1 MRFALINDNQIKK
14 IEDMD
19 ESDAMAQISAFQQII
34 CIDDISPE
42 PQVGWIFNNGDMYEY
57 LPALSPRQMRIALIL
72 SGVMLTDIDSAL
84 NTLPEPTRSMAMV
97 AWEYAISFERRDP
110 LVASVAAPL
119 GWDSS
124 QVDALWRLGGTL

>member
-1 MRFALINDNQIKK
+1 MRFAFINDNQIKK

-19 ESDAMAQISAFQQII
+19 ESDAMAQLSGYQQII
-34 CIDDISPE
+34 CIDGVTPD
-42 PQVGWIFNNGDMYEY
+42 PQVGWIFNNGSMYRD
-57 LPALSPRQMRIALIL
+57 LPAITPKQMRMALIL
-72 SGVMLTDIDSAL
+72 SGVMLSDIDTAL
-84 NTLPEPTRSMAMV
+84 NSLPEPMRSMAVV

-110 LVASVAAPL
+110 LVASVATLL